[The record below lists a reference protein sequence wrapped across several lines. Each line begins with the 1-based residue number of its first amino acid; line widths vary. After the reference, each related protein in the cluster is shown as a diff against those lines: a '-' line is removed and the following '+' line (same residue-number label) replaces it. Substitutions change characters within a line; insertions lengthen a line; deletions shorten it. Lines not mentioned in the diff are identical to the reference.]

1 MTRRKR
7 NRNAWTK
14 WRRLISEQMRSRKSV
29 ATFCREQTLRAS
41 HFYWWKKRLRENTA
55 ARFVEV
61 QVAESP
67 ANIPGD
73 SRIEVRLQNG
83 RSLMVG
89 RGFDPEHVRGLLAV
103 VEAGEGSGC
112 QACRRWTVR
121 RERGS
126 GWPV

>member
-1 MTRRKR
+1 MTQRKR

-14 WRRLISEQMRSRKSV
+14 WRRLISEQMRSGKSV
-29 ATFCREQTLRAS
+29 AAFCREQKLRAS
-41 HFYWWKKRLRENTA
+41 HFYWWKKRLRENPT

-67 ANIPGD
+67 ANLSGD

-103 VEAGEGSGC
+103 VEAAG
-112 QACRRWTVR
+112 
-121 RERGS
+121 
-126 GWPV
+126 

>member
-1 MTRRKR
+1 MTQRKR
-7 NRNAWTK
+7 SRKAWTK
-14 WRRLISEQMRSRKSV
+14 WRRLISEQMRSGKSV
-29 ATFCREQTLRAS
+29 AAFCREQKLRAS

-67 ANIPGD
+67 AKVVGD

-89 RGFDPEHVRGLLAV
+89 RGFDAEHVRGLLAV
-103 VEAGEGSGC
+103 VEAAG
-112 QACRRWTVR
+112 
-121 RERGS
+121 
-126 GWPV
+126 